1 MVAIDY
7 IIIAIVLVSAVAGLI
22 QGFLREICSLVT
34 WIFAVWLA
42 WKIGPSLSP
51 YLGGVLR
58 QPPYGLWAGSAIV
71 FIAVLVVGAIV
82 GASVN
87 YFVRLSMFSGLD
99 RLLGFVLGLIRGVV
113 ILGVMVILAQSARLD
128 GEGWW
133 KKSRLL
139 PTIQPVARM
148 LRVLAGDHLP
158 ARVSTDG

>member
-139 PTIQPVARM
+139 PTVQPVARM
-148 LRVLAGDHLP
+148 LRALAGDHLP
-158 ARVSTDG
+158 ARVTTDG